1 MNRGIAARAWVTPL
15 YCALTSALLLS
26 HLLWGQEKSSLD
38 KLVSP
43 AGRHCGPARNPKK
56 PPPVG
61 QIVDSAQ
68 VHEALLA
75 VAGVPAGAKVLM
87 TIAFEKEGTLDR
99 ASVLDADVPDAEA
112 DSVLGMVLKDLQ
124 PQKKSDEVWATR
136 LRLTLG
142 SGATEATEKAVFCT
156 AEPIG
161 GKGDRLITDDRIYL
175 SSEDRQR
182 LDPEWRHGFPPIDVI
197 VGTDGRAKDVHL
209 RSKSGVLQLD
219 DMVQGI
225 ARNMHYEP
233 ALIDG
238 LAVEAPYQLD
248 LR

>member
-1 MNRGIAARAWVTPL
+1 MDRGIASRSRVTAMAFSL
-15 YCALTSALLLS
+15 AMALLLS
-26 HLLWGQEKSSLD
+26 HLLWGQDKSSVD
-38 KLVSP
+38 KSVSP
-43 AGRHCGPARNPKK
+43 SGRHCGPAKNPKK
-56 PPPVG
+56 PPSVA
-61 QIVDSAQ
+61 QLLDSA
-68 VHEALLA
+68 ALHQDLLGQTGA
-75 VAGVPAGAKVLM
+75 PAGAAVLM
-87 TIAFEKEGTLDR
+87 TISFEKEGTLHR
-99 ASVLDADVPDAEA
+99 ALVLDADVPQADA
-112 DSVLGMVLKDLQ
+112 DSLLGFVLKELQ
-124 PQKKSDEVWATR
+124 TQKKSDEIWGTR

-142 SGATEATEKAVFCT
+142 SGATETTEKAVFCT

-161 GKGDRLITDDRIYL
+161 GEGDRLITEDRIYL

-197 VGTDGRAKDVHL
+197 VGADGRAKDVHL

-238 LAVEAPYQLD
+238 LAVEAPYQLE